1 MRIIAG
7 EFRGRALTSV
17 GKGDAGAHLRPTTD
31 RVRESLFNVLS
42 HLVDFDGQRVLDL
55 FAGTGALGL
64 EALSRGAAHCD
75 FVDSQRPA
83 AVQLNANKV
92 KLAAAATVHLA
103 RAEQFVASRPPAS
116 GYQLVF
122 LDPPFGEQLLQ
133 GCADQLEASGVL
145 AEPCWIYV
153 EQGSDQQFTAP
164 PSWSLHRQKTTGGV
178 DCRLYRRVVGS
189 DVIA

>member
-1 MRIIAG
+1 MRIIGGRWRNSKLPVVEAAG
-7 EFRGRALTSV
+7 
-17 GKGDAGAHLRPTTD
+17 LRPTGD
-31 RVRESLFNVLS
+31 RMRETLFNWLTGEIVGS
-42 HLVDFDGQRVLDL
+42 HCLDL
-55 FAGTGALGL
+55 FAGSGALGF